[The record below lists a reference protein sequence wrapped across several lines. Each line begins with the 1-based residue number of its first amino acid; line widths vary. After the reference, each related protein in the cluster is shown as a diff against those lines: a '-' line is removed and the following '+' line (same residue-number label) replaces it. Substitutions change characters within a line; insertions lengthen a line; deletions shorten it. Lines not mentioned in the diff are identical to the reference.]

1 MEVPPL
7 IAVLMPGCLWLISA
21 LYRARPLGRRRIK
34 EACGALAIRAAC
46 VEHERMDLRLKALL
60 DESRR
65 MDGVDCTTSGG
76 EIS

>member
-7 IAVLMPGCLWLISA
+7 IAVLMPGCRWLIFA

-34 EACGALAIRAAC
+34 EACEALAIRAAC
-46 VEHERMDLRLKALL
+46 VEHERMDLRMTSLL
-60 DESRR
+60 DELRR
-65 MDGVDCTTSGG
+65 ADASACTTSG

>member
-7 IAVLMPGCLWLISA
+7 IAVLMPGCLWLIIFA

-34 EACGALAIRAAC
+34 EACEALAIRAAC
-46 VEHERMDLRLKALL
+46 VEHERMDLRML
-60 DESRR
+60 DELRR
-65 MDGVDCTTSGG
+65 TDSSVCTTSGG